1 MLTTDAF
8 AIPVYLYPLTDD
20 ALRPDV
26 GLIRAAAQYRATTE
40 EDRWDRWERAESDLA
55 VARVAVGRRIR
66 QEKAA

>member
-1 MLTTDAF
+1 MT
-8 AIPVYLYPLTDD
+8 VYPLTDD

-55 VARVAVGRRIR
+55 VARVAVEKRLRKRI
-66 QEKAA
+66 AAA